1 MSTRRLLT
9 SLGLALAAISCSDA
23 VVPSSSPEAVDLPL
37 ASLGEAASEPMAG
50 SDVHIL
56 RLASG
61 AEPETY
67 ALSFWAVKGKAAS
80 VRVKYKDSGLANLN
94 LLQFD
99 VPKEGLYRR
108 PDGSRLSSGDS
119 VEIRLSIDPSTMKV
133 EFQPSGLRFSD
144 RNPATLKFWYN
155 RVDPDLNADGTVN
168 AADDALYPVLAVW
181 YAPDGSSTWTRLV
194 SQVDLTQR
202 WVTTNI
208 YHFSGYVVAW

>member
-1 MSTRRLLT
+1 MSVRRVLT
-9 SLGLALAAISCSDA
+9 SLSIAFAAISCSDTNA
-23 VVPSSSPEAVDLPL
+23 PTSLPSGASLPL
-37 ASLGEAASEPMAG
+37 ASLSEAAGG
-50 SDVHIL
+50 STVHML
-56 RLASG
+56 RLAPG
-61 AEPETY
+61 AEPESY
-67 ALSFWAVKGKAAS
+67 ALSFWAMKGKAAS
-80 VRVKYKDSGLANLN
+80 VRVRYKDSGSATLS

-99 VPKEGLYRR
+99 IPKDGLYRA

-119 VEIRLSIDPSTMKV
+119 VEISLTIDPSTMKV

-144 RNPATLKFWYN
+144 RNPATLKFWYD
-155 RVDPDLNADGTVN
+155 RVDPDLNADGTVDTS
-168 AADDALYPVLAVW
+168 DDALYPALAIW